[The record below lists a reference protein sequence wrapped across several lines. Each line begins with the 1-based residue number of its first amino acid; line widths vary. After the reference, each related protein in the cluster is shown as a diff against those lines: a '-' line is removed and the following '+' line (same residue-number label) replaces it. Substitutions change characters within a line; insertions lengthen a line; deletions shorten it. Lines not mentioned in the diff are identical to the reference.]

1 MSDKFEITRRA
12 PDEAMPLSYEQ
23 EQVWLHAQLATNLP
37 LYNEPGTIRFLGALD
52 VSALEKSFNEILRR
66 HEAWRTCFEIVDGVP
81 VQKVQPSLKVSLP
94 VLDLR
99 ALPAERRESE
109 ALRIATEDA
118 RKPIDLTKAPLFRTR
133 LMRLENEEYRLY
145 LTLSHIIFDGFAIY
159 RVLLPELSTL
169 YESFAAGRQ
178 SPLPELSIQYADY
191 ACWQRRNITEETLA
205 KDLDYWKRE
214 LAGPLPESYL
224 PVDRQRVGPQT
235 FCGATYPFQLSSRLN
250 SALIALSRSQGV
262 TLYQILLA
270 GFAALLSRYSGEPI
284 IPIGSLTAG
293 RKLHETQSLLG
304 YFVNTVVLRL
314 ELSGDPSF
322 RDLVKRVRNV
332 ALGALEH
339 DNLPFEHLVREM
351 RTTRD
356 SSHNPLF
363 QALFSLAPPPLP
375 NLDPAWQMTLT
386 EVDTGVSKYDLHF
399 EIDQRGDEILPRFH
413 YSTDLFDPAT
423 IARMANHWMNL
434 LEGAAGSPDLRV
446 SQLPLLSGQEKEQL
460 IVEWNDTDAD
470 YPRDKSIP
478 QQFAAQCERT
488 PHIVAVREGN
498 QQLTFCQLDE
508 RSDSLAEYL
517 RNLGAGPGTTVGLC
531 IERSIDMVAGLL
543 GILKTGAAY
552 VPLDPSY
559 PMERLGF
566 MLKDSGAAIVIAQ
579 RKSAGRIPAN
589 SARAVWLDSNWSAI
603 SAEPTDSP
611 SLNSPSLNSPSL
623 NSPSPDS
630 PRSVRPTSSQPDD
643 TAYVLY
649 TSGSTGTPKGVQ
661 GTHRAYLNRF
671 AWMWRAYP
679 FQAGEV
685 CCQKT
690 NLGFVD
696 SVWEI
701 FGPLLAG
708 VPNVIIPQEIIGDPE
723 ELLATL
729 AREQVT
735 RIVLVPS
742 LLRVLLD
749 HAPQLGKRV
758 PQLKLWTCSGEVL
771 PTDLAERF
779 LAGFPEA
786 TLLNLYGSAEV
797 AADVTYHEVSH
808 KDLLAGSIPIGR
820 PIANTQVYILDGN
833 RNPVP
838 VGVRGEIYVGGDNL
852 ARGYWRSPELTAER
866 FVENSIAPER
876 SPRLFRT
883 GDLGRFKS
891 TGEIE
896 YLGRV
901 DNQVKLRGMR
911 LELGEVEAALSGHP
925 AVRQAVVALTP
936 DQQHLAAYITAENG
950 QEPSAEELRRY
961 LRARLPEYMVPASY
975 SRLQQWPLL
984 PSGKVDR
991 RALPQLG
998 HAESV
1003 QQSVF
1008 VAPHDAVED
1017 QLLTIWKGILN
1028 LDAISVTDN
1037 FFSIGGY
1044 SLASARLLA
1053 RIQQTF
1059 GRKLGLRDVFEAPTI
1074 AEMAELIRREGKSSD
1089 MQGILPL
1096 QPNGSLP
1103 PFFWVR
1109 GGPLFLPLS
1118 RRLGPERPSF
1128 GLQLSSSLVSKLPAT
1143 YKFEDIASSLI
1154 QVMRAVRPNGPY
1166 YLGGLCVNGVVA
1178 YEMARQL
1185 VAAGESVPLLVM
1197 LDSQNPTYY
1206 FDYSPDGRTSFL
1218 YQKLKF
1224 HLGKLA
1230 KLRRTGLRHYIQER
1244 SADLQRRWNQR
1255 MWNNVYQRGNRLP
1268 EDQLGDMGSLV
1279 HPAAMKYQPQPYGG
1293 RVMFFQSAD
1302 WPKGGYWKF
1311 QRGWPGFVRG
1321 LMEVHTI
1328 DAEHEEMLH
1337 DPNVDGISGPIL
1349 SYLADAGKAN
1359 YAPINSDATLA
1370 GRS

>member
-1 MSDKFEITRRA
+1 MTETAQLSDRKRTLVEKSVCDQFEITRRA
-12 PDEAMPLSYEQ
+12 PNEAIPLSYEQ

-37 LYNEPGTIRFLGALD
+37 LYNEPGTIHYLGDLD
-52 VSALEKSFNEILRR
+52 VPALEKSFNEILRR
-66 HEAWRTCFEIVDGVP
+66 HEAWRTCFEIVDGIP
-81 VQKVQPSLKVSLP
+81 VQKVQPSLRVSLP

-99 ALPAERRESE
+99 AFPTERREFE

-118 RKPIDLTKAPLFRTR
+118 RKPIDLAKAPLFRTR
-133 LMRLENEEYRLY
+133 LMRLGNEEYRLY

-178 SPLPELSIQYADY
+178 SPLPELSVQYADY
-191 ACWQRRNITEETLA
+191 ACWQRRNITEKTLA
-205 KDLDYWKRE
+205 QDLDYWKRE

-224 PVDRQRVGPQT
+224 PVDRQRVGPPT
-235 FCGATYPFQLSSRLN
+235 FCGSTYAFRLSSRLN
-250 SALIALSRSQGV
+250 SALITLSRSQGT
-262 TLYQILLA
+262 TLFQILLA
-270 GFAALLSRYSGEPI
+270 GFAALLCRYSDEPI

-293 RKLHETQSLLG
+293 RKLHGAQALLG

-314 ELSGDPSF
+314 DLSGDPSF

-339 DNLPFEHLVREM
+339 DNLPFEHLVREL
-351 RTTRD
+351 RATRG

-363 QALFSLAPPPLP
+363 QAMFSLAPPLP
-375 NLDPAWQMTLT
+375 KLDPAWQMTT
-386 EVDTGVSKYDLHF
+386 TDVDPGVSKYDLHF

-434 LEGAAGSPDLRV
+434 LEGAAANPDLRV
-446 SQLPLLSGQEKEQL
+446 SQLPLLSEQEKDQL

-488 PHIVAVREGN
+488 PGIVAVREGD
-498 QQLTFCQLDE
+498 QQLTFWQLHE
-508 RSDSLAEYL
+508 RSNSLAQYL
-517 RNLGAGPGTTVGLC
+517 RNLGAGPGTTVALC
-531 IERSIDMVAGLL
+531 VERSIDMVAGLL

-559 PMERLGF
+559 PAERLGF

-579 RKSAGRIPAN
+579 RGCENIAVN
-589 SARAVWLDSNWSAI
+589 SARTVCLDSNWSEI
-603 SAEPTDSP
+603 SGEATDSP
-611 SLNSPSLNSPSL
+611 SA
-623 NSPSPDS
+623 
-630 PRSVRPTSSQPDD
+630 VQPTSIQPDD

-661 GTHRAYLNRF
+661 GTHQAYLNRF

-679 FQAGEV
+679 FQPGEV

-708 VPNVIIPQEIIGDPE
+708 VPNVIIPQETMGDPE
-723 ELLATL
+723 ELLTTL
-729 AREQVT
+729 ARERVT

-742 LLRVLLD
+742 LLRMLLD
-749 HAPQLGKRV
+749 HAPQLGERV

-779 LAGFPEA
+779 RAGFPAA

-797 AADVTYHEVSH
+797 AADVTCHEVTDQ
-808 KDLLAGSIPIGR
+808 DLHAGPIPIGR

-838 VGVRGEIYVGGDNL
+838 IGVRGEIYVGGDNL

-866 FVENSIAPER
+866 FVENPIAPER
-876 SPRLFRT
+876 SARLFRT
-883 GDLGRFKS
+883 GDMGRFKS

-901 DNQVKLRGMR
+901 DSQVKLRGMR

-936 DQQHLAAYITAENG
+936 DQQRLAAYITVENG

-975 SRLQQWPLL
+975 SRLEQWPLL

-1003 QQSVF
+1003 QQSAF
-1008 VAPHDAVED
+1008 EAPHDRVED

-1028 LDAISVTDN
+1028 LDKISVTDN

-1053 RIQQTF
+1053 RIQLTF

-1074 AEMAELIRREGKSSD
+1074 AEMAELIRKEGKSDGTD
-1089 MQGILPL
+1089 MEGILPL

-1128 GLQLSSSLVSKLPAT
+1128 GLQLSSSLVAQLPAT

-1197 LDSQNPTYY
+1197 LDSQNPIHY
-1206 FDYSPDGRTSFL
+1206 FDYSPDGRASFL
-1218 YQKLKF
+1218 YQKFKF
-1224 HLGKLA
+1224 HLRKLA
-1230 KLRRTGLRHYIQER
+1230 RLRRTGLRRYIQER
-1244 SADLQRRWNQR
+1244 LADLQRRRDQR
-1255 MWNNVYQRGNRLP
+1255 LWNNVYQHGKRLP

-1279 HPAAMKYQPQPYGG
+1279 HPAAMKYKPQPYSG
-1293 RVMFFQSAD
+1293 RVMFFQSSD
-1302 WPKGGYWKF
+1302 WPRGGYWKF
-1311 QRGWPGFVRG
+1311 RLGWPQLVGG
-1321 LMEVHTI
+1321 PMEVHTI

-1337 DPNVDGISGPIL
+1337 DPHVDGISGPIL
-1349 SYLADAGKAN
+1349 ACLAEAGDSSYSQVN
-1359 YAPINSDATLA
+1359 SAPVLIE
-1370 GRS
+1370 RI

>member
-1 MSDKFEITRRA
+1 MTETAQLSDRKHAQMEKSVSDKFEITRRT

-37 LYNEPGTIRFLGALD
+37 LYNEPGTIRYLGALD

-66 HEAWRTCFEIVDGVP
+66 HEAWRTCFEMVDGVP
-81 VQKVQPSLKVSLP
+81 VQKVQPSLRVSLP

-133 LMRLENEEYRLY
+133 LMRLGNEEYRLY

-159 RVLLPELSTL
+159 RVFLPELSTL
-169 YESFAAGRQ
+169 YESFAAGRH

-191 ACWQRRNITEETLA
+191 ACWQRRNITQETLA

-214 LAGPLPESYL
+214 LAGSLPESYL
-224 PVDRQRVGPQT
+224 PADRQRVGPQT
-235 FCGATYPFQLSSRLN
+235 FCGSAYPFQLSSQLS
-250 SALIALSRSQGV
+250 SALVTLSRSQGV
-262 TLYQILLA
+262 TLFQILLA

-314 ELSGDPSF
+314 DLSGDPNF

-363 QALFSLAPPPLP
+363 QALFSLAPPLP
-375 NLDPAWQMTLT
+375 KLDPAWQMTVAD
-386 EVDTGVSKYDLHF
+386 VDTGVSKYDLHF

-434 LEGAAGSPDLRV
+434 LEGAAGNPDLRV
-446 SQLPLLSGQEKEQL
+446 SQLPLLSKREKDEL
-460 IVEWNDTDAD
+460 IVEWNDTEAD

-488 PHIVAVREGN
+488 PDIVAVREGD
-498 QQLTFCQLDE
+498 QRLTFCQLDK
-508 RSDSLAEYL
+508 RSNSLAQYL
-517 RNLGAGPGTTVGLC
+517 RDLGAGPGTTVALC

-559 PMERLGF
+559 PPERLGF
-566 MLKDSGAAIVIAQ
+566 MLKDSGAAIVIAK
-579 RKSAGRIPAN
+579 RESAGKIPAN

-603 SAEPTDSP
+603 LGEPTDSP
-611 SLNSPSLNSPSL
+611 TP
-623 NSPSPDS
+623 
-630 PRSVRPTSSQPDD
+630 VQPTSNQPDD
-643 TAYVLY
+643 AAYVLY
-649 TSGSTGTPKGVQ
+649 TSGSTGMPKGVQ

-679 FQAGEV
+679 FQAGEI

-708 VPNVIIPQEIIGDPE
+708 VPNVIIPQEIMGDPE
-723 ELLATL
+723 ELLTTL
-729 AREQVT
+729 ARERVT

-742 LLRVLLD
+742 LLRMLLD

-779 LAGFPEA
+779 RAGYPAA

-797 AADVTYHEVSH
+797 AADVTCHEVSDE
-808 KDLLAGSIPIGR
+808 DLLASSIPIGR

-838 VGVRGEIYVGGDNL
+838 IGVRGEIYVGGDNL
-852 ARGYWRSPELTAER
+852 ARGYWQSPELTAER
-866 FVENSIAPER
+866 FVENPITPER

-901 DNQVKLRGMR
+901 DSQVKLRGMR
-911 LELGEVEAALSGHP
+911 LELGEVEVALSGHP
-925 AVRQAVVALTP
+925 GVREAMVALTP
-936 DQQHLAAYITAENG
+936 DQQQLAAYITVEKG

-991 RALPQLG
+991 RALLQLG
-998 HAESV
+998 HAESA
-1003 QQSVF
+1003 QQSAF

-1154 QVMRAVRPNGPY
+1154 EVMRAVRPNGPY

-1224 HLGKLA
+1224 HLRKLA
-1230 KLRRTGLRHYIQER
+1230 KLRRIGLRHYIQER
-1244 SADLQRRWNQR
+1244 SADLQRRRNQR
-1255 MWNNVYQRGNRLP
+1255 LWNNAYQHGNRLP

-1293 RVMFFQSAD
+1293 RVMFFQSSD

-1311 QRGWPGFVRG
+1311 QRGWPGLIRG
-1321 LMEVHTI
+1321 PMEVHTI

-1349 SYLADAGKAN
+1349 SYLAEAGDAN
-1359 YAPINSDATLA
+1359 YAPVNSDAALA

>member
-1 MSDKFEITRRA
+1 MRQAAQLSNREHAPLEKSVRDQFEITRRT
-12 PDEAMPLSYEQ
+12 PYEPIPLSYEQ

-37 LYNEPGTIRFLGALD
+37 LYNEPGTIRFLGDLD
-52 VSALEKSFNEILRR
+52 VSALEMSFNEILRR
-66 HEAWRTCFEIVDGVP
+66 HEAWRTCFEIVDGLP
-81 VQKVQPSLKVSLP
+81 VQKIQPSLKVSLP
-94 VLDLR
+94 VLDLT

-118 RKPIDLTKAPLFRTR
+118 REPIDLTKAPLFRTR
-133 LMRLENEEYRLY
+133 LIRLGNEEYRLY
-145 LTLSHIIFDGFAIY
+145 LTLSHIIFDAFAIY

-178 SPLPELSIQYADY
+178 SPLPELSIQYSDY
-191 ACWQRRNITEETLA
+191 ACWQRRNITEEALA

-235 FCGATYPFQLSSRLN
+235 FCGATYPFKLSSRLN
-250 SALIALSRSQGV
+250 STLITLSRSQGT
-262 TLYQILLA
+262 TLFQILLA
-270 GFAALLSRYSGEPI
+270 GFAALLSRYSDEPT

-293 RKLHETQSLLG
+293 RKLHETQALLG

-314 ELSGDPSF
+314 DVSGDPSF
-322 RDLVKRVRNV
+322 RDLVKRIRNV

-363 QALFSLAPPPLP
+363 QALFSLAPPLP
-375 NLDPAWQMTLT
+375 KLDPSWQMTLT
-386 EVDTGVSKYDLHF
+386 DVDTGVSKYDLHF
-399 EIDQRGDEILPRFH
+399 EIDQRGDEILPRIH

-434 LEGAAGSPDLRV
+434 LEGAAGNPDLRV
-446 SQLPLLSGQEKEQL
+446 SQLPLLSGQERDQL
-460 IVEWNDTDAD
+460 TVEWNDTEAE
-470 YPRDKSIP
+470 YPRDATIP

-488 PHIVAVREGN
+488 PGVVAVREADR
-498 QQLTFCQLDE
+498 QLTFLQLDE
-508 RSDSLAEYL
+508 RSNSLAQYL
-517 RNLGAGPGTTVGLC
+517 RNLGAGPGTTVALC
-531 IERSIDMVAGLL
+531 VERSIDMVAGLL

-559 PMERLGF
+559 PPERLGF
-566 MLKDSGAAIVIAQ
+566 MLKDSEAAIVIAQ
-579 RKSAGRIPAN
+579 REHAGNIPAN
-589 SARAVWLDSNWSAI
+589 SARAVWLDSNWSEI
-603 SAEPTDSP
+603 SGKLTDSQ
-611 SLNSPSLNSPSL
+611 SPVQLTGSHPG
-623 NSPSPDS
+623 
-630 PRSVRPTSSQPDD
+630 D

-661 GTHRAYLNRF
+661 GTHQAYLNRF
-671 AWMWRAYP
+671 SWMWRAYP
-679 FQAGEV
+679 FQPGEV

-708 VPNVIIPQEIIGDPE
+708 VPNLIIPQETMGDPE
-723 ELLATL
+723 ELLTIL

-742 LLRVLLD
+742 LLRMLLD
-749 HAPQLGKRV
+749 YEPQLGKRV
-758 PQLKLWTCSGEVL
+758 PLLKLWTCSGEVL
-771 PTDLAERF
+771 PRDLAERF
-779 LAGFPEA
+779 RNGFPA
-786 TLLNLYGSAEV
+786 ARLINLYGSAEV
-797 AADVTYHEVSH
+797 AADVTCHEVSDE
-808 KDLLAGSIPIGR
+808 DLLASSIPIGR

-838 VGVRGEIYVGGDNL
+838 IGVRGEIYVGGDNL
-852 ARGYWRSPELTAER
+852 AQGYWRSPELTAQR
-866 FVENSIAPER
+866 FVENPIAPER
-876 SPRLFRT
+876 SARLFRT

-896 YLGRV
+896 YLGRL

-936 DQQHLAAYITAENG
+936 DQQRLVAYITVENG
-950 QEPSAEELRRY
+950 QAPSSEELRRY
-961 LRARLPEYMVPASY
+961 LLARLPEYMVPASY
-975 SRLQQWPLL
+975 SRLEQWPLL
-984 PSGKVDR
+984 PSGKVNR
-991 RALPQLG
+991 RALPEPG
-998 HAESV
+998 HAESI
-1003 QQSVF
+1003 QQSAF
-1008 VAPHDAVED
+1008 VAPHDRVED

-1089 MQGILPL
+1089 MEGILPL

-1103 PFFWVR
+1103 AFFWVR

-1118 RRLGPERPSF
+1118 RRLGPQRPSF
-1128 GLQLSSSLVSKLPAT
+1128 GLQLSSSLVAQLPAT
-1143 YKFEDIASSLI
+1143 YKFEDIASGLI
-1154 QVMRAVRPNGPY
+1154 QVMRRMRPNGPY

-1224 HLGKLA
+1224 HLRKLA
-1230 KLRRTGLRHYIQER
+1230 KLRRTGLRHYVQER
-1244 SADLQRRWNQR
+1244 SADLQRRRDQWL
-1255 MWNNVYQRGNRLP
+1255 WNNVYQRGNRLP
-1268 EDQLGDMGSLV
+1268 EEQLGDMGSLV
-1279 HPAAMKYQPQPYGG
+1279 HPAAMKYKPRPYSG
-1293 RVMFFQSAD
+1293 RVMFFQSSD
-1302 WPKGGYWKF
+1302 WPTGGYWRF
-1311 QRGWPGFVRG
+1311 QRGWPGLIG
-1321 LMEVHTI
+1321 GPMEVHTI
-1328 DAEHEEMLH
+1328 AAEHEEMLH
-1337 DPNVDGISGPIL
+1337 DPNVDGIARPIL
-1349 SYLADAGKAN
+1349 SGLAEAGDAYPK
-1359 YAPINSDATLA
+1359 INSGAVMIE
-1370 GRS
+1370 RI

>member
-1 MSDKFEITRRA
+1 MTEIAQLSDREHALLGKSVCGQFEVPRRTT
-12 PDEAMPLSYEQ
+12 DEAIPLSYEQ
-23 EQVWLHAQLATNLP
+23 EQVWLHAQLAASLP
-37 LYNEPGTIRFLGALD
+37 LYNEPGTIRFLGDLD

-66 HEAWRTCFEIVDGVP
+66 HEAWRTCFEIVDGLP
-81 VQKVQPSLKVSLP
+81 VQKVQPSLRVSLP

-99 ALPAERRESE
+99 ALPAERREFE

-118 RKPIDLTKAPLFRTR
+118 RKPIDLTKAPLFRAR

-159 RVLLPELSTL
+159 RVLLPELSML
-169 YESFAAGRQ
+169 YESFTAGRR
-178 SPLPELSIQYADY
+178 SPLPELSIQYSDY
-191 ACWQRRNITEETLA
+191 ACWQRRNITQETLA
-205 KDLDYWKRE
+205 EDLDYWKRE

-224 PVDRQRVGPQT
+224 PVDRQRVGSQT
-235 FCGATYPFQLSSRLN
+235 FCGSVYSFKLSSRLN
-250 SALIALSRSQGV
+250 STLTTLSRSQGT
-262 TLYQILLA
+262 TLFQILLA
-270 GFAALLSRYSGEPI
+270 GFAALLSRYSGEPT

-293 RKLHETQSLLG
+293 RKLHETQALLG

-314 ELSGDPSF
+314 DVSGDPSF
-322 RDLVKRVRNV
+322 RDLVKRIRNV

-363 QALFSLAPPPLP
+363 QALFSLAPPLP
-375 NLDPAWQMTLT
+375 KLDPAWQMTLT
-386 EVDTGVSKYDLHF
+386 DVDTGVSKYDLHF

-413 YSTDLFDPAT
+413 YSTDLFDQAT

-434 LEGAAGSPDLRV
+434 LEGAASNPDLLV
-446 SQLPLLSGQEKEQL
+446 SQLPLLSQQEKHQL
-460 IVEWNDTDAD
+460 TVQWNDTEAD
-470 YPRDKSIP
+470 YPRDESIP

-488 PHIVAVREGN
+488 PDVVAVRERD
-498 QQLTFCQLDE
+498 QQLTFRQLDE
-508 RSDSLAEYL
+508 LSNGLAQYL
-517 RNLGAGPGTTVGLC
+517 RNLGAGPGTTVALC
-531 IERSIDMVAGLL
+531 VERSTDMVAGLL
-543 GILKTGAAY
+543 AILKTGAAY

-559 PMERLGF
+559 PPERLGF
-566 MLKDSGAAIVIAQ
+566 MLEDSEAAIVIAQ
-579 RKSAGRIPAN
+579 REYAGKIPAN
-589 SARAVWLDSNWSAI
+589 RARAVWLDSNWSEI
-603 SAEPTDSP
+603 SVDPTDSP
-611 SLNSPSLNSPSL
+611 SPVQL
-623 NSPSPDS
+623 
-630 PRSVRPTSSQPDD
+630 TSSQPED

-679 FQAGEV
+679 FQPGEV

-708 VPNVIIPQEIIGDPE
+708 VPNVIIPQETIGDPE
-723 ELLATL
+723 ELLTTL

-742 LLRVLLD
+742 LLRMLLD
-749 HAPQLGKRV
+749 YAPQLGQRV
-758 PQLKLWTCSGEVL
+758 PRLKLWTCSGEVL
-771 PTDLAERF
+771 PTNLAERF
-779 LAGFPEA
+779 RASFPAA
-786 TLLNLYGSAEV
+786 TLINLYGSAEV
-797 AADVTYHEVSH
+797 AADVTCHEVC
-808 KDLLAGSIPIGR
+808 DEDMLAGSIPIGR

-838 VGVRGEIYVGGDNL
+838 IGVRGEIYVGGDNL
-852 ARGYWRSPELTAER
+852 ARGYWRSPGLTAER
-866 FVENSIAPER
+866 FVENPIAPER
-876 SPRLFRT
+876 SARLYRT

-925 AVRQAVVALTP
+925 GVREAVVALTP
-936 DQQHLAAYITAENG
+936 DQQRLAAYITVENG
-950 QEPSAEELRRY
+950 QAPTAEELRRY
-961 LRARLPEYMVPASY
+961 LRARLPEHAVPASY
-975 SRLQQWPLL
+975 SRLEQWPLL

-991 RALPQLG
+991 HALAALG
-998 HAESV
+998 HTESV
-1003 QQSVF
+1003 QQTAF
-1008 VAPHDAVED
+1008 VAPHDPVED

-1044 SLASARLLA
+1044 SLASASLLA

-1074 AEMAELIRREGKSSD
+1074 AEMAELIRTEAKSDGTD
-1089 MQGILPL
+1089 MQGIIPL

-1128 GLQLSSSLVSKLPAT
+1128 GLQLSNSLVNQLPVT

-1224 HLGKLA
+1224 HLRKLA

-1244 SADLQRRWNQR
+1244 SADLQRRRDQWL
-1255 MWNNVYQRGNRLP
+1255 WNNVYQRGNRLP
-1268 EDQLGDMGSLV
+1268 KDQLGNMGSLV
-1279 HPAAMKYQPQPYGG
+1279 HPAAMKYKPQPYSG
-1293 RVMFFQSAD
+1293 RVMFFQSSD
-1302 WPKGGYWKF
+1302 WPRGGYWKF
-1311 QRGWPGFVRG
+1311 QRGWPGLVG
-1321 LMEVHTI
+1321 SPLEVHTI

-1349 SYLADAGKAN
+1349 SCLAEAGDAN
-1359 YAPINSDATLA
+1359 YRQVNSGAVLIE
-1370 GRS
+1370 RI